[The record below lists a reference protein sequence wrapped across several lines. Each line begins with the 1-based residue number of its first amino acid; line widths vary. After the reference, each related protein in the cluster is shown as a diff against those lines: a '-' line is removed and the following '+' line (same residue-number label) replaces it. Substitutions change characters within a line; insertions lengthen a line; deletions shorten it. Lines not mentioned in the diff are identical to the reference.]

1 MRRARYR
8 SFSGRLRR
16 PAAVGLM
23 LAAILVGASGWSC
36 DSDAA
41 ATFRQETT
49 SEIGEGVKTI
59 VNAILDGLIAAI
71 EQAGDGTADTTSG
84 S

>member
-1 MRRARYR
+1 MRRASHH

-16 PAAVGLM
+16 PVGLALM
-23 LAAILVGASGWSC
+23 LAVILVGASGWSC
-36 DSDAA
+36 DSDAS
-41 ATFRQETT
+41 ATFRQEAT

-71 EQAGDGTADTTSG
+71 EQAGDGTSDTS